1 MALIWRAR
9 LAQQNAA
16 SAAFLLEK
24 NMITPQLASKWLKLA
39 QIMIVIAAAFGL
51 YKLLTGDPCGIM
63 IIIAALA
70 FQYVNAALIW
80 WLHK

>member
-1 MALIWRAR
+1 MT
-9 LAQQNAA
+9 
-16 SAAFLLEK
+16 
-24 NMITPQLASKWLKLA
+24 TPQLASNWLKLA

-51 YKLLTGDPCGIM
+51 HRLLPGDHCGIM